1 MITHLDIQMSDYK
14 FQEIT
19 AEYEYP
25 KDDYNSLT
33 SQYYEAVPFHS
44 QYQVHAT
51 TSLPLEQNKNS
62 DYVD

>member
-1 MITHLDIQMSDYK
+1 MITHLDLQMFDYE

-33 SQYYEAVPFHS
+33 S
-44 QYQVHAT
+44 
-51 TSLPLEQNKNS
+51 LPVKKNENS
-62 DYVD
+62 DYVEISNIRF